1 MQSRARGGDD
11 LRTATIDTLYN
22 DVDYTEPRDDPDF
35 GLRGHDEC
43 AYIEYEYEEEE
54 SVDVPDAGSS
64 DESLEISSAAAPR
77 RSGPL
82 PLHPDDALSQRQQ
95 ADANFDALVVASDVK
110 YGRRHLHDEELAL
123 CESLLDASDLNSAA
137 ALNMVLLRAT
147 NQNVGELLRAFCEVP
162 RVQPTLESSCSK
174 AGKAAPAYVVLTNTD
189 SSSSGSSSPV
199 ISDGSEASPAG
210 DPLLGGSLKRQRVVR
225 DDEEPHL
232 LEPVAGD
239 ASGEEEAV
247 EEEEEEEEKE
257 EEEEAA
263 MDEEGAEADEPTG
276 PAGCRFLQR
285 EAEASDGS
293 DDDSADEDASDADS
307 DGNLKGFTVKDD
319 EASESNYETDEELET
334 PPARRRQKGT
344 REAAA
349 AEALLGCR
357 LEGLKVMR
365 LEAQRARDVVDGEKT
380 LELTGKHCHWRG
392 VVLVGETA
400 EGASAKGCAIGA
412 VTLGECAS
420 LNRGSFEATAA
431 RHRALDFPPALAW
444 LEQGTLHAQ
453 VRHPTQLP
461 RLLTL
466 PRLP

>member
-1 MQSRARGGDD
+1 MCPEVIAIVLHLCSSCEHNTTAYFLLTPGDWESAYD
-11 LRTATIDTLYN
+11 DACRRRLRPPSL
-22 DVDYTEPRDDPDF
+22 
-35 GLRGHDEC
+35 DEC
-43 AYIEYEYEEEE
+43 A
-54 SVDVPDAGSS
+54 VKGTQ
-64 DESLEISSAAAPR
+64 
-77 RSGPL
+77 L
-82 PLHPDDALSQRQQ
+82 PWQQ
-95 ADANFDALVVASDVK
+95 ADAYFDALVVASDVK

-123 CESLLDASDLNSAA
+123 CESLLDASDPNSAA
-137 ALNMVLLRAT
+137 ALNMLLLRAT

-174 AGKAAPAYVVLTNTD
+174 AGKDAPADVVLTNTD

-210 DPLLGGSLKRQRVVR
+210 APLLEGSLKRQRVVR
-225 DDEEPHL
+225 DDEEPQL

-239 ASGEEEAV
+239 ASGEEEAM
-247 EEEEEEEEKE
+247 EEESMEEEE

-349 AEALLGCR
+349 AEALLGR
-357 LEGLKVMR
+357 KLEGLKVMR
-365 LEAQRARDVVDGEKT
+365 IEAQRAQEVVDGEKT
-380 LELTGKHCHWRG
+380 LELTGKHCHRRG
-392 VVLVGETA
+392 LVLVGETA